1 MTSASVANFTS
12 EEKQF
17 VRSNKTKL
25 IKILNSWRVEGKNE
39 APTAPGIPSHPEFI
53 YRLPEFGSSWKGWN
67 HLLGVNKNSDPES
80 YEKNLKQDNIDEFAF
95 KIYVNM
101 GSPSEWWK

>member
-1 MTSASVANFTS
+1 MTSACVVKFTS

-17 VRSNKTKL
+17 MTANKTKML
-25 IKILNSWRVEGKNE
+25 KILNSWRVEGKNE

-67 HLLGVNKNSDPES
+67 DLLGVNKNSEPES
-80 YEKNLKQDNIDEFAF
+80 YEKNLKQDIIDEISF
-95 KIYVNM
+95 KIYVKI
-101 GSPSEWWK
+101 GSPSHWWK

>member
-1 MTSASVANFTS
+1 MTSACVVKFTS

-17 VRSNKTKL
+17 MTANKTKML
-25 IKILNSWRVEGKNE
+25 KILNSWRVEGKNE

-67 HLLGVNKNSDPES
+67 DLLGVNKNSESES
-80 YEKNLKQDNIDEFAF
+80 YEKNLKQDIIDEISF
-95 KIYVNM
+95 KIYVKI
-101 GSPSEWWK
+101 GSPSHWWK